1 MTIANSNAATIGYSV
16 SSPSGAFTAITPVKE
31 ITFGSPEFATIPTSA
46 ITDTS
51 DQKIPGYVDSKTAS
65 FMMGHNSAN
74 KTLLSTT
81 LPGILAYYEITLAD
95 ASTFIFQGFI
105 KSFKAKAERNSVIW
119 WDVTIEITGTIAYA

>member
-1 MTIANSNAATIGYSV
+1 
-16 SSPSGAFTAITPVKE
+16 
-31 ITFGSPEFATIPTSA
+31 
-46 ITDTS
+46 
-51 DQKIPGYVDSKTAS
+51 
-65 FMMGHNSAN
+65 MMGHNSAN

-119 WDVTIEITGTIAYA
+119 WDVTIEITGLLRMPNYNKL